1 LLTEDDVHALQPGLE
16 AFHARFGQF
25 FPRSESRA
33 WSRKY
38 LTGLLLPIERKNVEN
53 LAEQV
58 GGHPRRLQEFVS
70 ESPWDDAGCIEEV
83 QRMIGEKLGTREGVL
98 VLDDT
103 GFPKKGK
110 CSAGVGRQYSGTL
123 GRTDNCQVGVFVSY
137 ASEKGHTLVD
147 RRLYLLRSW
156 FETEAV
162 VSPKAGLPA
171 GLEFQTK
178 PELATEMLREITKA
192 GHLPYRWVTADADYG
207 DHHDLRQAV
216 ADLGAWYCFDVSSTA
231 KVWTGD
237 PDWKVP
243 PQGRGRPPKWP
254 KPTANSPEPL
264 TVAELIASLPEAVW
278 VRHRVTEGARGPRE
292 YEFARLR
299 VVEMR
304 HQQPGPWAWLMA
316 RRRVGHPDE
325 EVKYY
330 LSNAPEDVGLER
342 MAWAACLR
350 WTIEENFKAAKG
362 EVGLDHYEVTRY
374 RGWYHHVT
382 LALMALAFLRL
393 TQREWAAGKKR
404 TRQRAGDPGA
414 AGGRAAAARV
424 ERQDRARLA
433 SRSAASERRC
443 SAGSP
448 SALVA

>member
-1 LLTEDDVHALQPGLE
+1 MLTEDDVHALLPELE
-16 AFHARFGQF
+16 AFHARFGRF

-33 WSRKY
+33 WSQKY

-53 LAEQV
+53 MAEQM
-58 GGHPRRLQEFVS
+58 GGHPRRVQEFVS
-70 ESPWDDAGCIEEV
+70 ESPWDDAGCIDEV

-123 GRTDNCQVGVFVSY
+123 GRTDNCQVGVFMSY
-137 ASEKGHTLVD
+137 ASERGQTLVD

-156 FETEAV
+156 FEEGAE

-171 GLEFQTK
+171 GLEFRTK
-178 PELATEMLREITKA
+178 PELAMEMLREATEA

-207 DHHDLRQAV
+207 DHHDLRQVV
-216 ADLGAWYCFDVSSTA
+216 ADLDAWYCFEVSSTA

-237 PDWKVP
+237 PGWKVP
-243 PQGRGRPPKWP
+243 PRGRGRPAKWP
-254 KPTANSPEPL
+254 QPTATSPEPL
-264 TVAELIASLPEAVW
+264 TVAELVASLPEAVW

-304 HQQPGPWAWLMA
+304 HQRPGPWAWLMA
-316 RRRVGHPDE
+316 RRRVGHRDE
-325 EVKYY
+325 EIKFY
-330 LSNAPEDVGLER
+330 LSNAPEDVGLQR
-342 MAWAACLR
+342 MAWVACLR

-362 EVGLDHYEVTRY
+362 EVGLDHYEVTKY

-382 LALMALAFLRL
+382 LVMMALAFLRL
-393 TQREWAAGKKR
+393 TQRIWAEKKR
-404 TRQRAGDPGA
+404 ARQRAGDPGPV
-414 AGGRAAAARV
+414 GGRPAAARM
-424 ERQDRARLA
+424 ERPGRARLA
-433 SRSAASERRC
+433 PRSAISEGRR
-443 SAGSP
+443 SAVP
-448 SALVA
+448 PAPLAA